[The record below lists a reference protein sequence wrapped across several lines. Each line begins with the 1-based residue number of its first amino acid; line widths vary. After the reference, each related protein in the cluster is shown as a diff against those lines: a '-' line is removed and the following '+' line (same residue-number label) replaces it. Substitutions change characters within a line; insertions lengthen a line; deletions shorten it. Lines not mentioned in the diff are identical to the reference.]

1 MQILYIICTCVT
13 NRIVRREG
21 IGYTQ
26 AMLKDDME
34 NTTIAALATP
44 PGKGGIAIIR
54 LSGDRAEELLRA
66 VFRPA
71 LREGAFSSHLLMYGH
86 AVQGDSVLDE
96 CMAVLM
102 KAPRS
107 YTREDVAELHL
118 HGGEYVAARVLSLLW
133 SLGAQP
139 AEPGEFTKRAFLN
152 GRVDLSRAEAVM
164 QLIEA
169 SGDRSFRAAVRDLQG
184 GASSFVKKAQDDLT
198 EILSGVAAALDYPE
212 EISQEEAAGGLL
224 PRIEALQ
231 ARLLSACDER
241 SARILERGLEVV
253 IVGRPNVGKSSLLNL
268 LLGEE
273 RAIVTDEAGTTR
285 DIVRGS
291 TALGGV
297 RVNFSDTAGIRDSDQ
312 KVERIGIDL
321 AKKSLD
327 GADLVLA
334 VFDRGEEIRDED
346 RAILELIKNQ
356 PHLLVLNKSDLAPNP
371 AWPEGLSISARTGEG
386 LEELKAAILSCAGQA
401 GESELSLLRHI
412 RLAERAAQSLSEA
425 REALK
430 RGEPL
435 DLAAIHLHEALYA
448 LGEVTGEQ
456 VTDGLLDKIFSA
468 FCVGK

>member
-1 MQILYIICTCVT
+1 M
-13 NRIVRREG
+13 E
-21 IGYTQ
+21 YTQ
-26 AMLKDDME
+26 AVLEE
-34 NTTIAALATP
+34 NMDTTTIAALATP

-54 LSGDRAEELLRA
+54 LSGPRSEELLRA
-66 VFRPA
+66 VFTPA
-71 LREGAFSSHLLMYGH
+71 SQKEAFSSHLLMYGH
-86 AVQGDSVLDE
+86 AGYEGRMMDE

-102 KAPRS
+102 RAPRS

-118 HGGEYVAARVLSLLW
+118 HGGDYVAAQVLSLLW

-139 AEPGEFTKRAFLN
+139 AQPGEFTKRAFLN

-169 SGDRSFRAAVRDLQG
+169 SGERSARAAVRDLAG
-184 GASSFVKKAQDDLT
+184 GVSGFIKEAQDALT

-212 EISQEEAAGGLL
+212 EISQEEAAGGLV
-224 PRIEALQ
+224 PRIRALRE
-231 ARLLSACDER
+231 RLLAACDER

-291 TALGGV
+291 AVLGGV

-312 KVERIGIDL
+312 KAERIGIDL
-321 AKKSLD
+321 AKKSLA

-334 VFDRGEEIRDED
+334 VFDRGEELREED
-346 RAILELIKNQ
+346 RAVLELIAQ
-356 PHLLVLNKSDLAPNP
+356 LPHLLVLNKSDLPP
-371 AWPEGLSISARTGEG
+371 KPDWPDGLSISARTGEG
-386 LEELKAAILSCAGQA
+386 LRELKAAILRCAGQA

-412 RLAERAAQSLSEA
+412 RLAKRAAEALSEA
-425 REALK
+425 EEALE
-430 RGEPL
+430 RMEPL

-456 VTDGLLDKIFSA
+456 VTEGLLDKIFSA

>member
-1 MQILYIICTCVT
+1 
-13 NRIVRREG
+13 
-21 IGYTQ
+21 
-26 AMLKDDME
+26 ME

-54 LSGDRAEELLRA
+54 VSGGQAEELLRA
-66 VFRPA
+66 VFKPA
-71 LREGAFSSHLLMYGH
+71 SGKEAFSSHLLMYGH
-86 AVQGDSVLDE
+86 VEQGGAVLDE

-107 YTREDVAELHL
+107 YTREDVAEIHL
-118 HGGEYVAARVLSLLW
+118 HGGEYVASRVLSLLW
-133 SLGAQP
+133 ALGAVP
-139 AEPGEFTKRAFLN
+139 AQPGEFTKRAFLN

-169 SGDRSFRAAVRDLQG
+169 SGERSARAALRDLAG
-184 GASSFVKKAQDDLT
+184 GASQFIRSAQDELT
-198 EILSGVAAALDYPE
+198 GILSGVSAALDYPE
-212 EISQEEAAGGLL
+212 EISQEESAGDLL
-224 PRIEALQ
+224 PRLQ
-231 ARLLSACDER
+231 ALENRLLRACDER

-291 TALGGV
+291 TTLAGV
-297 RVNFSDTAGIRDSDQ
+297 RVNFSDTAGIRESEQ
-312 KVERIGIDL
+312 KAERIGIDL
-321 AKKSLD
+321 AKKSLA
-327 GADLVLA
+327 GADLALA
-334 VFDRGEEIRDED
+334 VFDRGEDMREED
-346 RAILELIKNQ
+346 RAILALIDRQ
-356 PHLLVLNKSDLAPNP
+356 PHILVLNKSDLAPNP

-386 LEELKAAILSCAGQA
+386 LEELKRAIASYAGQA

-412 RLAERAAQSLSEA
+412 RLARRAAEALGAA
-425 REALK
+425 REAIS

-448 LGEVTGEQ
+448 LGEVTGDQ
-456 VTDGLLDKIFSA
+456 VTDGLLDRIFSS